1 MDLRKRIV
9 AAYQAGEGSHRVLA
23 ERSAVS
29 KAVVSKAV
37 VGKLVR
43 QNHELG
49 TLQPQVH
56 LRGRKPA
63 ISGDKEQQLRKHL
76 VDHPDATLHERLAAL
91 QVNCTLKTLWLT
103 LRRWG

>member
-23 ERSAVS
+23 ERFA
-29 KAVVSKAV
+29 VSKAV

-43 QNHELG
+43 QNLELG